1 MPRPRTKSGA
11 KSGAKSSDTSG
22 ATSSAKSGRSKKS
35 PLPDFQLWVEVT
47 ETVLPLR
54 PRRRIRLA
62 EPLPLPPA
70 EPPAPKR
77 SKIIAMP
84 AYQSPQSPGKTPVGK
99 IEPRLRQKLGRGQVP
114 IDGTL
119 DLHGM
124 RQDEAHAA
132 LSRYL
137 RARSSRGDRTV
148 LVITGKGLKK
158 VNGDPRTIVERG
170 VLRTMLPIWLNSPEL
185 SPLVAGWEQSAQGH
199 GGEGAWYVRLKRQ
212 DRS

>member
-1 MPRPRTKSGA
+1 MA
-11 KSGAKSSDTSG
+11 KPGG
-22 ATSSAKSGRSKKS
+22 PKKP
-35 PLPDFQLWVEVT
+35 PLPDFQLWVDVT
-47 ETVLPLR
+47 ETVLPLK
-54 PRRRIRLA
+54 PRRRLRVSQS
-62 EPLPLPPA
+62 LPMPPA
-70 EPPAPKR
+70 DPAKPPAGKR
-77 SKIIAMP
+77 KPAKIIAMP
-84 AYQSPQSPGKTPVGK
+84 PYQSPQKPGKAPVGL

-137 RARSSRGDRTV
+137 RSRSARGDRTV

-185 SPLVAGWEQSAQGH
+185 APLVAGWDQSAQGH